1 MLNYKLLDGNL
12 TIKNEVQTSAQVT
25 SAALT
30 IETTDLTHI
39 ICANDKYYEPFN
51 STCVA
56 TPFTEF
62 PLTYTA

>member
-30 IETTDLTHI
+30 METTDANHI
-39 ICANDKYYEPFN
+39 ICANDRYYEPFN
-51 STCVA
+51 STCVS

-62 PLTYTA
+62 PLIYTA